1 MTTLG
6 NPHVRTPDWQVTA
19 VFDPHGEGQD
29 FAYTVGLF
37 DRGLPELHLWARPS
51 LGDDPGA
58 DWMFSP
64 QDCFL
69 ILNEL
74 AWKLIDGEVAI
85 GDGWEEPYDDGL
97 VTCRFRLDPPGDRDE
112 LQALG
117 IMPGAEVLPVRWSLH
132 RRSDRP
138 AAAARQ
144 EGRCSARPRSTPPSW
159 PVSATTRPSPTA
171 GRCRRRSSPAG
182 SSARSRRWWPRGWP
196 SSGRRTRST
205 WATCCGPATTM
216 LQGGS
221 ITWPVAAAHALARD
235 VGRVD
240 EAARTQGRGDRRRRV
255 ADGPARLAA
264 DRARARRRHR
274 LRAGRGR
281 GRRSAP
287 IGPRQPRRAPLDRPG
302 HGGRRRPADEA
313 SSGSRAAAPG

>member
-6 NPHVRTPDWQVTA
+6 NCHVRTPDWQVTA
-19 VFDPHGEGQD
+19 VFDPHGEAQD

-64 QDCFL
+64 QDCFI

-74 AWKLIDGEVAI
+74 AWRLIDDEVTV
-85 GDGWEEPYDDGL
+85 GDRWEQPYDDGL

-112 LQALG
+112 LQAFG
-117 IMPGAEVLPVRWSLH
+117 IMPGADVLPVRWSLH
-132 RRSDRP
+132 RRP
-138 AAAARQ
+138 I
-144 EGRCSARPRSTPPSW
+144 GRPRPLGKRGLKR
-159 PVSATTRPSPTA
+159 ATAEYAAVLARLGDDASSRTA

-205 WATCCGPATTM
+205 WATCCGQRRPCFRAVHHM
-216 LQGGS
+216 AGGRGS
-221 ITWPVAAAHALARD
+221 ALSRE

-240 EAARTQGRGDRRRRV
+240 EAIRTKDAAIASSSRAWIGQ
-255 ADGPARLAA
+255 AA

-274 LRAGRGR
+274 LRARGQRGR
-281 GRRSAP
+281 SASS
-287 IGPRQPRRAPLDRPG
+287 GPRQPRRAALDRPD
-302 HGGRRRPADEA
+302 HGGRRRQL
-313 SSGSRAAAPG
+313 SKHNGSKAGAPG